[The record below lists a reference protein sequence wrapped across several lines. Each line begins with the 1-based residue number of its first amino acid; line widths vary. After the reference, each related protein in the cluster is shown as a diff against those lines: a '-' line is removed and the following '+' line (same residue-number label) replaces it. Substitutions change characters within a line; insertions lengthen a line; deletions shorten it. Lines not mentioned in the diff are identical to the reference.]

1 MLGMSLQSQD
11 LWGGGKLG
19 DQGLKIILG
28 TSKFWTPWD
37 SVWKQN
43 KKFPVL
49 RSQYFILEE
58 KNKIFSYSKCEST
71 EIEK

>member
-1 MLGMSLQSQD
+1 MCLQA
-11 LWGGGKLG
+11 G

-37 SVWKQN
+37 SEN
-43 KKFPVL
+43 KTKFLVL

-58 KNKIFSYSKCEST
+58 KNKIFTYSKRGST